1 MSCPTDSRRPGVVVL
16 VRNAL
21 RPERD
26 RSVMPVL
33 KPVTVRGWLD
43 GQGIAE
49 FAQPTLCLVN
59 GRAVLRAEWAVL
71 VIRAGDVV
79 CFVAL
84 PHGGGGGGGGG
95 KNPLRTV
102 LMVAVMV
109 AGMALGAA
117 YGGALAGSFGF
128 EGGAAAFGSVTW
140 GQVFGGVISGAVN
153 LVGGALVNA
162 LVPAPSPSR
171 PSADWGLGSIGSPP
185 SPSPTY
191 SLQAQGNQARLGQ
204 PIPVIYGRHLI
215 YPDLAAEPWYEYADN
230 EQYLHQLHVIG
241 QGFYDLEAIRIE
253 DTDIGNFAEVQYE
266 IVEPG
271 GAVTLF
277 DPNVTSAPEVAGQ
290 ELTAPNDLGSG
301 ETGWI
306 GPFVSASAE
315 TTATRIGIDIVFARG
330 LYYANDSGGLD
341 ARSASWVVEA
351 RAIDDDG
358 LAIGAWQQLA
368 SESHSAATNTP
379 IRLSFRYAVT
389 PGRHEVRLKRTD
401 DKDTSSRTGHEIRW
415 AGLSAWLQDE
425 PDYGP
430 VTLLAIRM
438 RATDNLSQRTSRL
451 INCIVTRKL
460 PVWTG
465 DGWSAPQPTRSIA
478 WAFADVAQAEYGAEL
493 ADAKVDLTGL
503 LALDAIWE
511 DRGDHFDGV
520 FDTSMTVWEA
530 LTRIARCGR
539 AVPIQQGGIVRIVRD
554 GPQSLPV
561 ALFGPRNIAKGSFR
575 IRYVMPGEET
585 ADAVTVEYFS
595 ARTWRPDEVT
605 AKLPGSAEEKTARL
619 QLTGCTD
626 KDHASR
632 EGLYMAAANRYRRK
646 LVTFQTELEGLIPTY
661 GDLIAV
667 VHDMPR
673 WGQGG
678 EIVGW
683 DGETLVTS
691 EPLEWSDGPHY
702 LALRRPDGAIAGPY
716 PVIPGETDYEA
727 VPQAPLDIEPYT
739 GGEAERTHY
748 AFGPSDAWS
757 LFARVLA
764 IRPRGERVE
773 IACVGE
779 HDAVHVN

>member
-1 MSCPTDSRRPGVVVL
+1 MNRPGVVVM
-16 VRNAL
+16 VRNAF

-26 RSVMPVL
+26 REVVPVPE
-33 KPVTVRGWLD
+33 PVTIRGWLD
-43 GQGIAE
+43 ARGIDQ
-49 FAQPTLCLVN
+49 FAQPTVCLVN
-59 GRAVLRAEWAVL
+59 GRAVLRAEWPLL
-71 VIRAGDVV
+71 VIRSGDVV

-109 AGMALGAA
+109 AGVVAGAA
-117 YGGALAGSFGF
+117 LGGALAGALGF
-128 EGGAAAFGSVTW
+128 EAGAAAFGSVTW
-140 GQVFGGVISGAVN
+140 GQIFGGVISGAVN
-153 LVGGALVNA
+153 IAGGALINA

-191 SLQAQGNQARLGQ
+191 SLEAQGNQARLGQ
-204 PIPVIYGRHLI
+204 PIPVVYGRHLI
-215 YPDLAAEPWYEYADN
+215 YPDLAAEPWQEYQGN
-230 EQYLHQLHVIG
+230 EQYLHQFHVIG
-241 QGFYDLEAIRIE
+241 QGHYQVEAVRIE

-277 DPNVTSAPEVAGQ
+277 DPSVTTAPEVAGQ
-290 ELTAPNDLGSG
+290 ELQGPNQLGTG
-301 ETGWI
+301 ETGWV

-315 TTATRIGIDIVFARG
+315 TVAAHLGIDIVFARG

-341 ARSASWVVEA
+341 SRSASWVVEA

-358 LAIGAWQQLA
+358 LSQGDWLQLA
-368 SESHSAATNTP
+368 SETHSAATNTP
-379 IRLSFRYAVT
+379 IRLSFKYAVA
-389 PGRHEVRLKRTD
+389 PGRYEVRLKRTD
-401 DKDTSSRTGHEIRW
+401 DKDLSSRAGHEIRW
-415 AGLSAWLQDE
+415 AGLKAWLQDE
-425 PDYGP
+425 PDYGQ

-438 RATDNLSQRTSRL
+438 RATDNLSQRTSRMV
-451 INCIVTRKL
+451 NCIVTRKL
-460 PVWTG
+460 PTWSPG
-465 DGWSAPQPTRSIA
+465 GWSQPVPTRSIA
-478 WAFADVAQAEYGAEL
+478 WVLADVARASYGAGL
-493 ADAKVDLTGL
+493 ADARIDLAGL
-503 LALDAIWE
+503 AALNALWE
-511 DRGDHFDGV
+511 QRGDRFDGV

-539 AVPIQQGGIVRIVRD
+539 AVPIQQGGVVRVIRD
-554 GPQSLPV
+554 SPQTLPV
-561 ALFGPRNIAKGSFR
+561 ALFGPRNIARGSFR

-585 ADAVTVEYFS
+585 ADAVTVEFFS
-595 ARTWRPDEVT
+595 AVTWRPDEVT
-605 AKLPGSAEEKTARL
+605 AKLADSAEEKPARL
-619 QLTGCTD
+619 QLIGCTD
-626 KDHASR
+626 KDHAGR
-632 EGLYMAAANRYRRK
+632 EGLYMAAANRYRRR
-646 LVTFQTELEGLIPTY
+646 LISFQTELEGLIPTY

-683 DGETLVTS
+683 DGTTLATS
-691 EPLEWSDGPHY
+691 EPLEWTEGQAHY
-702 LALRRPDGAIAGPY
+702 IALRRPDGSIAGPY
-716 PVIPGETDYEA
+716 PVLPGETPWHTT
-727 VPQAPLDIEPYT
+727 PQLPLDIEPYV

>member
-1 MSCPTDSRRPGVVVL
+1 VSRPAVVVM

-26 RSVMPVL
+26 RTVMPVL
-33 KPVTVRGWLD
+33 KPVTVQGWLE
-43 GQGIAE
+43 GQGIGE
-49 FAQPTLCLVN
+49 FAQPTICLVN
-59 GRAVLRAEWAVL
+59 GRAVLRAEWSVL

-117 YGGALAGSFGF
+117 YGGALAGAFGF

-162 LVPAPSPSR
+162 LVPAPNPAR
-171 PSADWGLGSIGSPP
+171 PSADWGLGGIGSPP
-185 SPSPTY
+185 GPSPTY

-204 PIPVIYGRHLI
+204 PIPVIYGRHLV
-215 YPDLAAEPWYEYADN
+215 YPDLAAEPWYEYQGN

-241 QGFYDLEAIRIE
+241 QGHYDIEAIRIE
-253 DTDIGNFAEVQYE
+253 DTDIGNFAEVEYE

-271 GAVTLF
+271 GDVTLF

-290 ELTAPNDLGSG
+290 ELTAPNELSAG

-315 TTATRIGIDIVFARG
+315 TMAADIGIDIVFARG
-330 LYYANDSGGLD
+330 LYYANDAGGLD
-341 ARSASWVVEA
+341 SRSASWVVEV
-351 RAIDDDG
+351 REIDDDG
-358 LAIGAWQQLA
+358 FAVGEWVQLA
-368 SESHSAATNTP
+368 AESHSAATNTP

-389 PGRHEVRLKRTD
+389 PGRYEVRLKRTD
-401 DKDTSSRTGHEIRW
+401 DKDTSSRVGHEIRW
-415 AGLSAWLQDE
+415 AGLKAWLQDE
-425 PDYGP
+425 PDYGA
-430 VTLLAIRM
+430 VTLFAIRM
-438 RATDNLSQRTSRL
+438 RATDNLSQRSSRMV
-451 INCIVTRKL
+451 NCIVTRKL
-460 PVWTG
+460 PVWAEG
-465 DGWSAPQPTRSIA
+465 GWSTPQSTRSIA
-478 WAFADVAQAEYGAEL
+478 WAFADACRAEYGAEL
-493 ADAKVDLTGL
+493 ADARVDVDGL
-503 LALDAIWE
+503 LTLDAIWE
-511 DRGDHFDGV
+511 SRGDHFDGV

-539 AVPIQQGGIVRIVRD
+539 AVPIQQGGVVRIVRD
-554 GPQSLPV
+554 SPQSLPV
-561 ALFGPRNIAKGSFR
+561 ALFGPRNIAEGSFR

-605 AKLPGSAEEKTARL
+605 AKLPDSAEEKPARL

-626 KDHASR
+626 KDHAGR
-632 EGLYMAAANRYRRK
+632 EGIYMAAANRYRRK
-646 LVTFQTELEGLIPTY
+646 LITFQTELEGLIPTY
-661 GDLIAV
+661 GDLIAI

-683 DGETLVTS
+683 DGEALVTS
-691 EPLEWSDGPHY
+691 EPLEWMEGETHY
-702 LALRRPDGAIAGPY
+702 IALRRFDGAIAGPY
-716 PVIPGETDYEA
+716 PVIPGETGYEA
-727 VPQAPLDIEPYT
+727 VPQGPLDIAPYT

-773 IACVGE
+773 IAAVGE
-779 HDAVHVN
+779 HDGVHVN

>member
-1 MSCPTDSRRPGVVVL
+1 MTHPAVVVM
-16 VRNAL
+16 VRNAF

-26 RSVMPVL
+26 RESVPVL
-33 KPVTVRGWLD
+33 ESVTIRGWLD
-43 GQGIAE
+43 GRGIAE
-49 FAQPTLCLVN
+49 FTQPTICLVN
-59 GRAVLRAEWAVL
+59 GRAVLRAEWSML
-71 VIRAGDVV
+71 VIRSGDVV

-95 KNPLRTV
+95 GKNPLKTV

-117 YGGALAGSFGF
+117 YGGALAGAFGF
-128 EGGAAAFGSVTW
+128 EGGAFGSVTW
-140 GQVFGGVISGAVN
+140 GQIFGGVISGAVN
-153 LVGGALVNA
+153 MVGGALVNA

-185 SPSPTY
+185 TPSPTY
-191 SLQAQGNQARLGQ
+191 SLQSQGNQARLGQ

-215 YPDLAAEPWYEYADN
+215 YPDLAAEPWYEYQAN

-241 QGFYDLEAIRIE
+241 QGDHQIEAIRIE

-266 IVEPG
+266 IIEPG

-277 DPNVTSAPEVAGQ
+277 DPGVTTAPEVAGQ
-290 ELTAPNDLGSG
+290 ELTAPNDLGAG

-315 TTATRIGIDIVFARG
+315 TTAIHIGVDIVFARG
-330 LYYANDSGGLD
+330 LYYANNSGGLD
-341 ARSASWVVEA
+341 AKTISWAVEG
-351 RAIDDDG
+351 RAIDNDG
-358 LAIGAWQQLA
+358 LAVGDWLLLA

-379 IRLSFRYAVT
+379 IRISYKYAVAS
-389 PGRHEVRLKRTD
+389 GRYEVRLKRAD
-401 DKDTSSRTGHEIRW
+401 DKDASSRAGHEIRW
-415 AGLSAWLQDE
+415 AGLRAWLQDL
-425 PDYGP
+425 PDYGQA
-430 VTLLAIRM
+430 TLLAIRM
-438 RATDNLSQRTSRL
+438 RATDNLSQRTSRMV
-451 INCIVTRKL
+451 NGIVTRKL
-460 PVWTG
+460 PIWSAAN
-465 DGWSAPQPTRSIA
+465 GWSAPTPTRSIA
-478 WAFADVAQAEYGAEL
+478 WAFADACRATYGAGL
-493 ADAKVDLTGL
+493 ADARIDLAGL
-503 LALDAIWE
+503 LVLDALWE
-511 DRGDHFDGV
+511 QRGDHFDGV
-520 FDTSMTVWEA
+520 FDASMTVWEA

-539 AVPIQQGGIVRIVRD
+539 AVPIQQGGVVRIVRD
-554 GPQSLPV
+554 SPQSLPV

-575 IRYVMPGEET
+575 IRYIMPGEET
-585 ADAVTVEYFS
+585 ADAVTVEFFS
-595 ARTWRPDEVT
+595 AVTWRPDEVT
-605 AKLPGSAEEKTARL
+605 AKLPDSAEEKPARL

-626 KDHASR
+626 KDHAGR

-646 LVTFQTELEGLIPTY
+646 LITFQTELEGLIPTY
-661 GDLIAV
+661 GDLIAI

-683 DGETLVTS
+683 DGVTLVAS
-691 EPLEWSDGPHY
+691 EPLEWAEGPHY
-702 LALRRPDGAIAGPY
+702 IALRRADGSIAGPY
-716 PVIPGETDYEA
+716 PVLQGEAADAAT
-727 VPQAPLDIEPYT
+727 PQAPLDIEPYL

-773 IACVGE
+773 IAAVGE

>member
-1 MSCPTDSRRPGVVVL
+1 MTRAGVVVM
-16 VRNAL
+16 VRNAF

-26 RSVMPVL
+26 RQVVAVP
-33 KPVTVRGWLD
+33 KPVTIRDWLE

-49 FAQPTLCLVN
+49 FAQPTICLVN
-59 GRAVLRAEWAVL
+59 GRAVLRAEWTLL

-84 PHGGGGGGGGG
+84 PHGGGGGGG
-95 KNPLRTV
+95 KSPLRTV
-102 LMVAVMV
+102 LMVAIMV

-117 YGGALAGSFGF
+117 YGAAMAGSFGF
-128 EGGAAAFGSVTW
+128 EGGAMAFGSVTW
-140 GQVFGGVISGAVN
+140 GQVFGGVIAGAVN
-153 LVGGALVNA
+153 LAGGALVNA

-215 YPDLAAEPWYEYADN
+215 YPDLAAEPWYEYAGN

-241 QGFYDLEAIRIE
+241 QGSYAIEAIRIE

-277 DPNVTSAPEVAGQ
+277 DPGVTTAPEVAGQ
-290 ELTAPNDLGSG
+290 ELKAPNELGSG
-301 ETGWI
+301 ESGWI

-315 TTATRIGIDIVFARG
+315 TTATHLGIDIVFARG
-330 LYYANDSGGLD
+330 LYYANDAGGMD
-341 ARSASWVVEA
+341 SRSASWVVEA

-358 LAIGAWQQLA
+358 SAVGDWLQLA
-368 SESHSAATNTP
+368 AECHTAATNTA
-379 IRLSFRYAVT
+379 IRLSYRYAVT
-389 PGRHEVRLKRTD
+389 PGRYEVRLRRTD
-401 DKDTSSRTGHEIRW
+401 DKDISSRAGHEIRW
-415 AGLSAWLQDE
+415 GGLMAWLQDE
-425 PDYGP
+425 PAYGS

-438 RATDNLSQRTSRL
+438 RATDNLSQRASRL
-451 INCIVTRKL
+451 INCIVTRRL

-465 DGWSAPQPTRSIA
+465 DAWSAPQATRSVA
-478 WAFADVAQAEYGAEL
+478 WAFADACRAEYGAEL
-493 ADAKVDLTGL
+493 ADSRIDVAGL
-503 LALDAIWE
+503 LDLDVIW
-511 DRGDHFDGV
+511 DSRGDHFDGV

-539 AVPIQQGGIVRIVRD
+539 AVPIQQGGVVRVIRD
-554 GPQSLPV
+554 SPQSLPV

-605 AKLPGSAEEKTARL
+605 AKLPDSAEEKPARL

-626 KDHASR
+626 KDHAGR

-646 LVTFQTELEGLIPTY
+646 LITFQTELEGMIPTY

-667 VHDMPR
+667 VHDMPQ

-678 EIVGW
+678 EIVDW
-683 DGETLVTS
+683 DGVTLVTS
-691 EPLEWSDGPHY
+691 EPLEWAAGETHAI
-702 LALRRPDGAIAGPY
+702 ALRRPDGSIAGPY
-716 PVIPGETDYEA
+716 PVIPGDGDDEA
-727 VPQAPLDIEPYT
+727 LPQAPLDLEPYV

-748 AFGPSDAWS
+748 AFGPSEAWS
-757 LFARVLA
+757 LFARVLS

-773 IACVGE
+773 IAAVGE
-779 HDAVHVN
+779 DDAVHVN

>member
-1 MSCPTDSRRPGVVVL
+1 MTRPATVVM

-26 RSVMPVL
+26 RQVMAVA
-33 KPVTVRGWLD
+33 KPVTIRGWLD

-49 FAQPTLCLVN
+49 FSQPTICLVN
-59 GRAVLRAEWAVL
+59 GRAVLRAEWALL
-71 VIRAGDVV
+71 VIHAGDVV

-84 PHGGGGGGGGG
+84 PHGGGGGGGGGG

-117 YGGALAGSFGF
+117 YGGALAGAFGF

-162 LVPAPSPSR
+162 LVPAPNPAR
-171 PSADWGLGSIGSPP
+171 PSADWGLGGMGSPP

-204 PIPVIYGRHLI
+204 PIPVIYGRHLV
-215 YPDLAAEPWYEYADN
+215 YPDLAAEPWYEYAGN

-241 QGFYDLEAIRIE
+241 QGYYDLEAIRIE

-351 RAIDDDG
+351 RTIDDEG

-379 IRLSFRYAVT
+379 IRLSYRYVVA
-389 PGRHEVRLKRTD
+389 PGRYEVRLRRTD
-401 DKDTSSRTGHEIRW
+401 NKDTSSRTGHEIRW

-425 PDYGP
+425 PDYGS

-460 PVWTG
+460 PVWSQA
-465 DGWSAPQPTRSIA
+465 GWSAPVPTRSIA
-478 WAFADVAQAEYGAEL
+478 WAFADVARADYGAEL

-503 LALDAIWE
+503 LALDAVW
-511 DRGDHFDGV
+511 DGRGDHFDGV

-605 AKLPGSAEEKTARL
+605 AKLPDSAEEKTARL

-626 KDHASR
+626 KDHAGR

-661 GDLIAV
+661 GDLIAL

-683 DGETLVTS
+683 DGETLITS
-691 EPLEWSDGPHY
+691 EPLEWAARGVEGGTPDGEANELVPHY

-716 PVIPGETDYEA
+716 PVISGETDYEA

-748 AFGPSDAWS
+748 AFGPS
-757 LFARVLA
+757 
-764 IRPRGERVE
+764 
-773 IACVGE
+773 
-779 HDAVHVN
+779 

>member
-1 MSCPTDSRRPGVVVL
+1 VTRPGVVVM

-26 RSVMPVL
+26 RAVMPVL
-33 KPVTVRGWLD
+33 KPVTIRGWLD

-49 FAQPTLCLVN
+49 FAQPTICLIN
-59 GRAVLRAEWAVL
+59 GRAVLRAEWTLL
-71 VIRAGDVV
+71 VIHAGDIV

-117 YGGALAGSFGF
+117 YGGALAGAFGF

-153 LVGGALVNA
+153 LAGGALVNA

-191 SLQAQGNQARLGQ
+191 SLQSQGNQARLGQ

-215 YPDLAAEPWYEYADN
+215 YPDLAAEPWYDYQGN

-241 QGFYDLEAIRIE
+241 QGFHQIEAIRIE
-253 DTDIGNFAEVQYE
+253 DTEIGNFAEVQYE

-271 GAVTLF
+271 GFVSLF
-277 DPNVTSAPEVAGQ
+277 DASVTTAPEVAGQ
-290 ELTAPNDLGSG
+290 ELTAPNDLGTG

-306 GPFVSASAE
+306 GPFVSASPE
-315 TTATRIGIDIVFARG
+315 TLASHLGIDIVFARG
-330 LYYANDSGGLD
+330 LYYANNSGGLD
-341 ARSASWVVEA
+341 AKSVTWLVEV
-351 RAIDDDG
+351 RIIDDDG
-358 LAIGAWQQLA
+358 LAIGNWQQLA

-379 IRLSFRYAVT
+379 IRLSFKYPVTLGRY
-389 PGRHEVRLKRTD
+389 EVRLRRTD
-401 DKDTSSRTGHEIRW
+401 NKDTSSRAGHEIRW
-415 AGLSAWLQDE
+415 AGLKAWLADE
-425 PDYGP
+425 PDYGQ

-438 RATDNLSQRTSRL
+438 RATDNLTQRTSRMV
-451 INCIVTRKL
+451 NCIVTRKL
-460 PVWTG
+460 LVWTSG
-465 DGWSAPQPTRSIA
+465 GWSQPVPTRSIA
-478 WAFADVAQAEYGAEL
+478 WAFVDAARADYGAEL
-493 ADAKVDLTGL
+493 ADARIDLAGL
-503 LALDAIWE
+503 LALDAIWNS
-511 DRGDHFDGV
+511 RGDHFDGV

-595 ARTWRPDEVT
+595 SRTWRPDEVT
-605 AKLPGSAEEKTARL
+605 AKLPDSAEEKPARL

-626 KDHASR
+626 RSHAER

-661 GDLIAV
+661 GDLIAI

-683 DGETLVTS
+683 DGETLITS
-691 EPLEWSDGPHY
+691 EPLEWLNGEPHFI
-702 LALRRPDGAIAGPY
+702 ALRCPDGSLSGPY
-716 PVIPGETDYEA
+716 PVIPGEAEDEA
-727 VPQAPLDIEPYT
+727 VPQTPLDIEPYT

>member
-1 MSCPTDSRRPGVVVL
+1 MTRTRGEEGRRPDRDKVGTVVM

-33 KPVTVRGWLD
+33 KPVTIRGWLD

-49 FAQPTLCLVN
+49 FSQPTICLVN

-71 VIRAGDVV
+71 VIRSGDVV

-84 PHGGGGGGGGG
+84 PHGGGGG

-117 YGGALAGSFGF
+117 YGGALAGAFGF

-162 LVPAPSPSR
+162 LVPAPNPAR
-171 PSADWGLGSIGSPP
+171 PSADWGLGGMGSPP

-204 PIPVIYGRHLI
+204 PIPVIYGRHLV

-241 QGFYDLEAIRIE
+241 QGFYDIEALRIE

-290 ELTAPNDLGSG
+290 ELTAPNDLGSS

-341 ARSASWVVEA
+341 SRSASWVVEA
-351 RAIDDDG
+351 RLIDDDG
-358 LAIGAWQQLA
+358 LAIGDWQQLA

-379 IRLSFRYAVT
+379 IRLSYRYTVT
-389 PGRHEVRLKRTD
+389 PGRYEVRLKRTD
-401 DKDTSSRTGHEIRW
+401 NKDTSSRTGHEIRW

-465 DGWSAPQPTRSIA
+465 DGWSAPQTTRSIA

-493 ADAKVDLTGL
+493 ADAKVDLAGL
-503 LALDAIWE
+503 SALDAVW
-511 DRGDHFDGV
+511 DGRGDHFDGV

-595 ARTWRPDEVT
+595 ART
-605 AKLPGSAEEKTARL
+605 
-619 QLTGCTD
+619 
-626 KDHASR
+626 
-632 EGLYMAAANRYRRK
+632 
-646 LVTFQTELEGLIPTY
+646 
-661 GDLIAV
+661 
-667 VHDMPR
+667 
-673 WGQGG
+673 
-678 EIVGW
+678 
-683 DGETLVTS
+683 
-691 EPLEWSDGPHY
+691 
-702 LALRRPDGAIAGPY
+702 
-716 PVIPGETDYEA
+716 
-727 VPQAPLDIEPYT
+727 
-739 GGEAERTHY
+739 
-748 AFGPSDAWS
+748 
-757 LFARVLA
+757 
-764 IRPRGERVE
+764 
-773 IACVGE
+773 
-779 HDAVHVN
+779 